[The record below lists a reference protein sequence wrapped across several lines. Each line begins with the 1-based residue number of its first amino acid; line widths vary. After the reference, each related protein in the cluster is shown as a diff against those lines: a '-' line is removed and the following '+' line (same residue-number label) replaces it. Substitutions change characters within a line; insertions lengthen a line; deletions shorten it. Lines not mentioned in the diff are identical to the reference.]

1 MTKHFRPRNRSELSA
16 RLGRMSLAAWLIAWG
31 GADAQTKGKS
41 MKHSPLSLWQ
51 VVAVLTEQPQYTKAK
66 IEGLLPV
73 TLVETNNAGGNEIFQ
88 FFKSD
93 PVLLND
99 GSVILNIDLRIK
111 RQGSHPGF
119 LVLELGGTCV
129 PLEEVRGH
137 YGDLQITDTPHG
149 HSLDE
154 KTSYTA
160 YLPWGEL
167 SFGFAERNPDCLA
180 SIVFEPKKG
189 GM

>member
-1 MTKHFRPRNRSELSA
+1 MPSQSA
-16 RLGRMSLAAWLIAWG
+16 LGPGWP
-31 GADAQTKGKS
+31 
-41 MKHSPLSLWQ
+41 SPLRPGKPPKPATIRVISPSVGGVSGGGWRF
-51 VVAVLTEQPQYTKAK
+51 ATNHAACHSSGAK
-66 IEGLLPV
+66 
-73 TLVETNNAGGNEIFQ
+73 TT
-88 FFKSD
+88 
-93 PVLLND
+93 
-99 GSVILNIDLRIK
+99 
-111 RQGSHPGF
+111 SHA
-119 LVLELGGTCV
+119 VLELGGPCV

>member
-1 MTKHFRPRNRSELSA
+1 
-16 RLGRMSLAAWLIAWG
+16 
-31 GADAQTKGKS
+31 

-51 VVAVLTEQPQYTKAK
+51 VVAVLTEQSPYTKAK

-73 TLVETNNAGGNEIFQ
+73 TLVERKTFGSDINQ

-99 GSVILNIDLRIK
+99 GSVILNIDLRLK
-111 RQGSHPGF
+111 RHGFDPGF

-180 SIVFEPKKG
+180 SVVFEPKKG